1 MAKWTVGKGLDEYL
15 SKLGNLAWE
24 SEELCKQAGY
34 EGAAIVADAI
44 KANIRALPLGQPA
57 QGKVTPQQRQG
68 LIDGFGIAPF
78 RNENGYIHVKLG
90 MDGYNTMIT
99 RKFPNGQ
106 PNAMIA
112 RSLESGSSFFPKHP
126 FIGPAVNRTK
136 KAAEEKMRT
145 VIDQKINAIM
155 EG

>member
-1 MAKWTVGKGLDEYL
+1 MAKWIVGKGLDEYL
-15 SKLGNLAWE
+15 AKLGNLGRE
-24 SEELCKQAGY
+24 SEEICKEAGY

-44 KANIRALPLGQPA
+44 KANIRKLPLGQPA
-57 QGKVTPQQRQG
+57 QGKVTPQQRKG
-68 LIDGFGIAPF
+68 LVDGLGIAPF
-78 RNENGYIHVKLG
+78 RNDSGFIHVKIG
-90 MDGYNTMIT
+90 MDGYNDMVTH
-99 RKFPNGQ
+99 KFPNGQ

-112 RSLESGSSFFPKHP
+112 RSLETGSSWYPKHP
-126 FIGPAVNRTK
+126 FIAPAVNRTK